1 MATVRFSD
9 ELKNDIC
16 LMASKLFDA
25 AEREARDNYPKE
37 WGMKIYDTMFMDH
50 KNAMLALPKDYF
62 QRVDS
67 INFKGLSGVAIVSHT
82 IDLQLEQYVPMP
94 YTTKAEDHGLAKEW
108 GRYNG
113 CVIDEGDPRWGW
125 LVPEYTDY
133 CAVIDTVMEERHVF
147 LEGVT
152 KVITTYSTLAPAL
165 KAWPPLWDLVPESA
179 KVRHRTIVDRKKTEV
194 VIEGVDLDSMTAV
207 SALAKLSGGN

>member
-1 MATVRFSD
+1 M
-9 ELKNDIC
+9 
-16 LMASKLFDA
+16 
-25 AEREARDNYPKE
+25 
-37 WGMKIYDTMFMDH
+37 
-50 KNAMLALPKDYF
+50 
-62 QRVDS
+62 
-67 INFKGLSGVAIVSHT
+67 
-82 IDLQLEQYVPMP
+82 
-94 YTTKAEDHGLAKEW
+94 
-108 GRYNG
+108 
-113 CVIDEGDPRWGW
+113 
-125 LVPEYTDY
+125 
-133 CAVIDTVMEERHVF
+133 F